1 MSKRKNQ
8 EENED
13 QKLPIN
19 RGVELMLRRKKENPP
34 EQTGILFKKTIQI
47 FRRKINLTI
56 EISKEV

>member
-1 MSKRKNQ
+1 MSRRKDQ

-19 RGVELMLRRKKENPP
+19 RGVELMLRRKKEDPP
-34 EQTGILFKKTIQI
+34 EQTGILFKKTIHI
-47 FRRKINLTI
+47 LRRKINLTV

>member
-1 MSKRKNQ
+1 
-8 EENED
+8 
-13 QKLPIN
+13 
-19 RGVELMLRRKKENPP
+19 VELMLRRKKENPP